1 MKTAV
6 LTGYAFQMPPEK
18 ADRHEV
24 WMKPMRPRELIAE
37 VEVASAKAGNGSVS
51 RATIGCPGLE
61 QLAAPT
67 RKCGQ
72 PYFSVSFAAPP
83 RSCDFRE
90 AAYTVAT
97 GAVLSISSPV
107 GAVKR
112 YTVSN
117 AKSV

>member
-1 MKTAV
+1 MLSKRRPGKRTA
-6 LTGYAFQMPPEK
+6 
-18 ADRHEV
+18 
-24 WMKPMRPRELIAE
+24 MRVGGHRWFRGSQSAKLRA
-37 VEVASAKAGNGSVS
+37 ASAKAGNGSVS

-72 PYFSVSFAAPP
+72 LYFSVSFAAPP

-97 GAVLSISSPV
+97 GAVLSISAPV

-117 AKSV
+117 AKSA